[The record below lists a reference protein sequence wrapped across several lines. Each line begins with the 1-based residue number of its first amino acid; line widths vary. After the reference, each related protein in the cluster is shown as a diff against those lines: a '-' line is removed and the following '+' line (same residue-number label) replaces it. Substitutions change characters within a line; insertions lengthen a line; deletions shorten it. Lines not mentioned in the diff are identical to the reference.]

1 MPKTLARSV
10 IARAGMPSAAAR
22 ATASSMRT
30 IPSVMENSL
39 WSRRWT
45 KAGFGIGLRGTGDA
59 KILPPAPATYDPN
72 LTASRLTLPRIAAP
86 ELGVV
91 GRGKAESESREQPR
105 LAPYAD
111 PAAVQLGDRLHDGE
125 AQARARRRFLARAA
139 RPIEAVEDARQVL
152 RRDPRSGID
161 HLDLGRAVAAR
172 HRLHGDRAVRAAVAQ
187 RVGQEISHRAVEH
200 QLVRP
205 GARLPAFQGAHFE
218 READIALLR
227 EQLVV
232 GEDLSQRLAQ
242 IDPLRCGPRLRVV
255 GAGEKE
261 HVLDHPREPLVFLD
275 GGFQ

>member
-30 IPSVMENSL
+30 IPSVIENSL

-45 KAGFGIGLRGTGDA
+45 KAGLGIGLRGTGEA
-59 KILPPAPATYDPN
+59 KILPPAPAPYDAN
-72 LTASRLTLPRIAAP
+72 LLPLQP
-86 ELGVV
+86 LG
-91 GRGKAESESREQPR
+91 RKAEREGGLQAR
-105 LAPYAD
+105 LASYAD
-111 PAAVQLGDRLHDGE
+111 PAAVQLRDRLDDRE
-125 AQARARRRFLARAA
+125 PQTRAGRGFLARAA

-152 RRDPRSGID
+152 RRDPRAGIG

-172 HRLHGDRAVRAAVAQ
+172 HRSDCDRAILRSVAQ
-187 RVGQEISHRAVEH
+187 RVGEKISHRAVEH

-205 GARLPAFQGAHFE
+205 GARPPAFLGAHFE
-218 READIALLR
+218 READVSLLR

-232 GEDLSQRLAQ
+232 GKNLSQRLAQ
-242 IDPLRCGPRLRVV
+242 VDPLRRGARLRIV

-261 HVLDHPREPLVFLD
+261 H
-275 GGFQ
+275 